1 MNQPDFK
8 TADLCDEFSDQLQI
22 AEPIFKNYG
31 AKTKFGGE
39 IYILKLFEDYG
50 LTKETVNQNGDGK
63 VLVID
68 GGGSPRCALF
78 GDLLCTAAINNG
90 WKGVLVNGYIR
101 DIGDINEMRLSVKAL
116 GTCPVKPPLEGA
128 GRSNVPVRF
137 AGVNFHP
144 GHHVYSDEDGIIVSE
159 TALI

>member
-1 MNQPDFK
+1 MTQPDFK
-8 TADLCDEFSDQLQI
+8 TADLCDEHSDQVQI
-22 AEPIFKNYG
+22 AEPIFRNYG

-50 LTKETVNQNGDGK
+50 LTKETVNLDGNGK

-68 GGGSPRCALF
+68 GGGSPRCAMF
-78 GDLLCTAAINNG
+78 GDLLCATAIKNG
-90 WKGVLVNGYIR
+90 WRGVLVNGFVR
-101 DIGDINEMRLSVKAL
+101 DTADVNTMEMSVKAL

-128 GRSNVPVRF
+128 GHKNVPVRF

-144 GHHVYSDEDGIIVSE
+144 GHYIYSDEDGIIVSE
-159 TALI
+159 NALI